1 MTTSTTSTSKVDPPP
16 SPTYSSVETLIDKEN
31 PHHDGSQQE
40 SSPGRMKKNASR
52 SINGML
58 PDNDNGTMP
67 AATTNTDATCPDS
80 DKGHDNVQHPNLDKS
95 GSTSSPNS
103 THQMAAPDEA
113 PVLSGRNCFVT
124 IGSIASFLPLLEQVI
139 TSPFLTRLQVAG
151 FKKLTVQCGPNLAW
165 FEAQLET
172 LRSGD
177 LLADLQVECFSYAPD
192 LKPYMLECRGE
203 KGKRLAGC
211 VIAHAGAGTILEVKR
226 YGAPLIVVPNPTLMD
241 NHQLELA
248 VEIQRQG
255 WAVHGKIDNLPH
267 AIDKILQLIQKGRLD
282 HLPPYRPAPFPVP
295 EAERFKLLDW
305 VVLTCYPEEFE
316 RKKHLL
322 QLESLDKRQ
331 VQRQEAGVGAGS
343 PTLDANLEPAD
354 AARMQLD

>member
-1 MTTSTTSTSKVDPPP
+1 MTTSTSRAATPP
-16 SPTYSSVETLIDKEN
+16 SPAYLVADTLNETGDS
-31 PHHDGSQQE
+31 HHVGSQQKPDPE
-40 SSPGRMKKNASR
+40 RVRNLSR
-52 SINGML
+52 SFDIDMM
-58 PDNDNGTMP
+58 PDNDNGTLP
-67 AATTNTDATCPDS
+67 AAITNKDATCPDS
-80 DKGHDNVQHPNLDKS
+80 DRSQDNGHYLDLTS
-95 GSTSSPNS
+95 SSTSTS
-103 THQMAAPDEA
+103 TPGSAPQMASTEES

-139 TSPFLTRLQVAG
+139 TGPFLTRLQVAG

-165 FEAQLET
+165 FETQLEA
-172 LRSGD
+172 LRSGE
-177 LLADLQVECFSYAPD
+177 LLADLQVECFSYAPV

-203 KGKRLAGC
+203 QGKSLAGC
-211 VIAHAGAGTILEVKR
+211 VIAHAGAGTILEVRR

-248 VEIQRQG
+248 VEVQRQG

-267 AIDKILQLIQKGRLD
+267 AIDNVLQLIQKGRLD

-295 EAERFKLLDW
+295 EAERFKLFDW

-331 VQRQEAGVGAGS
+331 ETREKAGTGAGS
-343 PTLDANLEPAD
+343 PTLDAAVEPAD

>member
-1 MTTSTTSTSKVDPPP
+1 MTSDSDNNGPP
-16 SPTYSSVETLIDKEN
+16 V
-31 PHHDGSQQE
+31 
-40 SSPGRMKKNASR
+40 
-52 SINGML
+52 
-58 PDNDNGTMP
+58 
-67 AATTNTDATCPDS
+67 TNTGATCPDW
-80 DKGHDNVQHPNLDKS
+80 DKGKDNPNLNTS
-95 GSTSSPNS
+95 GSPSTSNP
-103 THQMAAPDEA
+103 TPPMASSNEP

-124 IGSIASFLPLLEQVI
+124 IGSIASFLPLLEQV
-139 TSPFLTRLQVAG
+139 TSRVFLTRLQAAA

-165 FEAQLET
+165 FEAQLES
-172 LRSGD
+172 LRSWDALG
-177 LLADLQVECFSYAPD
+177 DLQVECFSYVPD

-203 KGKRLAGC
+203 EGKRLAGC

-248 VEIQRQG
+248 VEVQRQG

-295 EAERFKLLDW
+295 EAERFKLFDW
-305 VVLTCYPEEFE
+305 MVLTCYPEEFE
-316 RKKHLL
+316 RQKHLL
-322 QLESLDKRQ
+322 ELEALDREQ
-331 VQRQEAGVGAGS
+331 AEREMAGVGVDTPGVGS
-343 PTLDANLEPAD
+343 AAEPAD